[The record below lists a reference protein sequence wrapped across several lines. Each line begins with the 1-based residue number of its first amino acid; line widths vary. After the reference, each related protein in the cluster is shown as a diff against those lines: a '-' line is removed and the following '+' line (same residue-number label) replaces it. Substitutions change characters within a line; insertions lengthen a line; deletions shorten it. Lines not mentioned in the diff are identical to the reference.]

1 MQKKSNS
8 NVLPEEKLLTL
19 LRNGEE
25 SAYRDIYKRHYAILC
40 HYAQTFLRDGFL
52 SEAVVND
59 TIYHLWEIR
68 ENVLITSSLRQYL
81 MSAVR
86 NRCLNYLKANRREN
100 ASLEDAVRVYL
111 GEEVVLG
118 KMLAQEQEKALMDAI
133 EDLPEECRTVF
144 KMSRFDSYRD
154 RQPSRHIC
162 KYSQIPYSQGAQDSS
177 RKNFAIRLPF
187 PLFQL
192 STIL

>member
-100 ASLEDAVRVYL
+100 ASLEDAVRGYL

-144 KMSRFDSYRD
+144 KMSRFESFSYIEIANLLGISVNTVKYHIVRALKTL
-154 RQPSRHIC
+154 REKISR
-162 KYSQIPYSQGAQDSS
+162 
-177 RKNFAIRLPF
+177 
-187 PLFQL
+187 
-192 STIL
+192 

>member
-1 MQKKSNS
+1 MQKKSIS
-8 NVLPEEKLLTL
+8 NGLQEDKLLAM
-19 LRNGEE
+19 LRSGEE
-25 SAYRDIYKRHYAILC
+25 SAYREIYSRHYAVLC

-68 ENVLITSSLRQYL
+68 ENLVITSSLRQYL

-100 ASLEDAVRVYL
+100 ASLEDAIRAYL

-118 KMLAQEQEKALMDAI
+118 EMLAQEQEKALMDAI

-144 KMSRFDSYRD
+144 KMSRFESLSYAD
-154 RQPSRHIC
+154 IASLLGISVNTVKYHIVR
-162 KYSQIPYSQGAQDSS
+162 AL
-177 RKNFAIRLPF
+177 KNLREKIAM
-187 PLFQL
+187 
-192 STIL
+192 